1 MVDYHRAVTPR
12 AIVVKRG
19 RRSAAIARR
28 PVCLWPGCKVRLAS
42 DHDDPVCAHH
52 VGPAYNPRHDAGL
65 PTLIRHLVIAAYPD
79 AVDLCAVL
87 RCESHDLEAALKW
100 LRRRDCKIIGARRGY
115 VYELSPL
122 SVDRP
127 SRGRHTV
134 KA

>member
-1 MVDYHRAVTPR
+1 MKLHAPVVPR
-12 AIVVKRG
+12 GIVVKRG

-65 PTLIRHLVIAAYPD
+65 PALIRHLVIAAYPD
-79 AVDLCAVL
+79 AVDLCALL
-87 RCESHDLEAALKW
+87 RCDRHDIEPCLRW
-100 LRRRDCKIIGARRGY
+100 LRRRGWTIVGARRGY
-115 VYELSPL
+115 VYEPVALNG
-122 SVDRP
+122 DRL

-134 KA
+134 KL